1 MLSVLPAAPGQ
12 GYPLF
17 FALYEKS
24 YNYDIRRA
32 EGVLSRE
39 KENCLRWVLS
49 RANTNVDVGFT
60 DQLIE
65 GRRKYTKVGQLIF

>member
-39 KENCLRWVLS
+39 KEIACGGS
-49 RANTNVDVGFT
+49 
-60 DQLIE
+60 
-65 GRRKYTKVGQLIF
+65 